1 MHSLK
6 ISLPDYLYKKLTQH
20 AKTLETSVEEFVLFS
35 LRRDEAKSAAE
46 ALLRRR
52 AGRCLTVREPLLEE
66 TANPPIWVVPIFTN
80 VAPSVKVGEII
91 VAVDTG
97 KVLSTEK
104 DVVDMIRKGYSSFGF
119 ESFAL
124 EKQTRLAELL
134 ALNGEKHLAAEEQQE
149 MEALLAEE
157 QALQLQNLERL
168 EKRILS

>member
-6 ISLPDYLYKKLTQH
+6 ISLPDYLYKKLMQH

-35 LRRDEAKSAAE
+35 LKRDEAKSAAE

-52 AGRCLTVREPLLEE
+52 AGRCLTVREPILKE
-66 TANPPIWVVPIFTN
+66 TATTPIWVFPIFTN
-80 VAPSVKVGEII
+80 VAPSVKVGEI
-91 VAVDTG
+91 VVDVDTG

-104 DVVDMIRKGYSSFGF
+104 DVVGMIRKGYSSFGF
-119 ESFAL
+119 ESFAS

-149 MEALLAEE
+149 METLLAEE

-168 EKRILS
+168 EKRVLS

>member
-1 MHSLK
+1 MHSVK

-20 AKTLETSVEEFVLFS
+20 AKAFETSVEEFVLFS
-35 LRRDEAKSAAE
+35 LKREEAKSAAA

-52 AGRCLTVREPLLEE
+52 AGRCLTVKEPLLKE
-66 TANPPIWVVPIFTN
+66 TAVPPIWVIPIFTN
-80 VAPSVKVGEII
+80 VAPSAKVGEI
-91 VAVDTG
+91 VVDVDTG

-104 DVVDMIRKGYSSFGF
+104 DVVGMIQKGYTSFGF

-134 ALNGEKHLAAEEQQE
+134 ALNGERPLETQEKQE
-149 MEALLAEE
+149 MKALLAEE

-168 EKRILS
+168 ERQLLS

>member
-20 AKTLETSVEEFVLFS
+20 AQTLETSVEEFVLV
-35 LRRDEAKSAAE
+35 LLKRDEAKSAAE
-46 ALLRRR
+46 ALLHRR
-52 AGRCLTVREPLLEE
+52 AGRCLTVREPILTEG
-66 TANPPIWVVPIFTN
+66 ANPPIWVFPIFTN

-91 VAVDTG
+91 VDVDTG

-104 DVVDMIRKGYSSFGF
+104 DVVGMIRKGYNSFGF
-119 ESFAL
+119 EAFAS

-134 ALNGEKHLAAEEQQE
+134 ALNGEKHLAAEEQKE
-149 MEALLAEE
+149 MEMLLAEE

-168 EKRILS
+168 EKRVLS

>member
-20 AKTLETSVEEFVLFS
+20 AKAFETSVEEFVLFS
-35 LRRDEAKSAAE
+35 LKRNEAKAAAE
-46 ALLRRR
+46 SLLRRR
-52 AGRCLTVREPLLEE
+52 AGRCLTVSEPLLKE
-66 TANPPIWVVPIFTN
+66 TADPPIWGVSIFTN
-80 VAPSVKVGEII
+80 VAPSTKVGEII
-91 VAVDTG
+91 VDVGTG

-104 DVVDMIRKGYSSFGF
+104 DVVGMIRKGYTSFGF
-119 ESFAL
+119 ESFTL

-134 ALNGEKHLAAEEQQE
+134 ALNGEKPLETQEKQE

-168 EKRILS
+168 ERRLLS

>member
-20 AKTLETSVEEFVLFS
+20 AKAFETSIEEFVLFS
-35 LRRDEAKSAAE
+35 LRREEAKSAAE

-52 AGRCLTVREPLLEE
+52 AGRCLTVREPLLKE
-66 TANPPIWVVPIFTN
+66 TVNPPIWVVPIFTN
-80 VAPSVKVGEII
+80 VAPSVKVGEIA
-91 VAVDTG
+91 VDVDTG

-104 DVVDMIRKGYSSFGF
+104 EVIGMIQTGYNSFGF
-119 ESFAL
+119 ESFAS

-134 ALNGEKHLAAEEQQE
+134 ALNGEKHLAVEEQRE

-168 EKRILS
+168 EKQLLS